1 MHLNGSTSTLVLQ
14 TISNVITATQVIT
27 ASNLSTSTI
36 TVNYY
41 SVSRNPVDWTT
52 KRGWYIQ
59 WPNSGQRVIYPPETL
74 LGRIVA
80 VDTMTPISAVADDP
94 CLQTNRGRAWN
105 YVIEALTGRGPSTL
119 CSTPTYRRNDRPG
132 QRIRAQPTGDV
143 IAEHRPLNRTELG
156 LHAAHRGMGG
166 AGRREAEAEAEAE
179 AAAGGGQVEIPTV
192 ARRSTT
198 PINRNWRRCTSD
210 ESTSNMHSGT
220 GIPAQVEGI
229 PMYDRRYPARLT
241 GFTLIELMIV
251 VAVVGIFD
259 GSGPALIQIYID
271 RARRADARAQ
281 AQVAQFMQ
289 RFCAMTVLTG
299 RAGTSVLS
307 VMPTNM

>member
-1 MHLNGSTSTLVLQ
+1 VALNSTSTLVLQ

-105 YVIEALTGRGPSTL
+105 YVIEALTGRGPSTNVFDTNGNQAVEL
-119 CSTPTYRRNDRPG
+119 TDLAVSGYENTADGRTRYLRNTTRSTGLNTVFTPLSTQQLPETWISCSTLGTC
-132 QRIRAQPTGDV
+132 AFV
-143 IAEHRPLNRTELG
+143 NRT
-156 LHAAHRGMGG
+156 
-166 AGRREAEAEAEAE
+166 
-179 AAAGGGQVEIPTV
+179 
-192 ARRSTT
+192 
-198 PINRNWRRCTSD
+198 WRQLYLR
-210 ESTSNMHSGT
+210 
-220 GIPAQVEGI
+220 
-229 PMYDRRYPARLT
+229 
-241 GFTLIELMIV
+241 
-251 VAVVGIFD
+251 
-259 GSGPALIQIYID
+259 
-271 RARRADARAQ
+271 
-281 AQVAQFMQ
+281 
-289 RFCAMTVLTG
+289 
-299 RAGTSVLS
+299 
-307 VMPTNM
+307 